1 MCVGFTK
8 ENWFDRGIQWKVCVG
23 YKIKFW
29 VDEWV
34 ERECLTLIFKII
46 PHFETKEGGCREYGV
61 LEEKLLVLGFGV
73 EKRYF

>member
-1 MCVGFTK
+1 MG
-8 ENWFDRGIQWKVCVG
+8 D
-23 YKIKFW
+23 KIRFW

-46 PHFETKEGGCREYGV
+46 PHFETKEGGCWEYGV